1 MVIVYSY
8 FLVAIKYKNSCFLIF
23 EIMYDIVTLT
33 GLQVDRSFDDN
44 FQATYAFSVTVLP
57 SGHGGTITHI
67 KSTLNYGETTKY
79 AAISVLIKSK

>member
-1 MVIVYSY
+1 
-8 FLVAIKYKNSCFLIF
+8 
-23 EIMYDIVTLT
+23 MYDIITLT

-79 AAISVLIKSK
+79 ADISVLIKSKSIRNSKIKSLLAKNDVIG

>member
-1 MVIVYSY
+1 
-8 FLVAIKYKNSCFLIF
+8 
-23 EIMYDIVTLT
+23 MYDIVTMT

-57 SGHGGTITHI
+57 SEHGGTITHI

-79 AAISVLIKSK
+79 ADISVLIKSK

>member
-1 MVIVYSY
+1 
-8 FLVAIKYKNSCFLIF
+8 
-23 EIMYDIVTLT
+23 MYDIVTLT

-79 AAISVLIKSK
+79 ADISVLIKSKSIRNSKIKSLLAKNDVIG